1 MLISS
6 FFSIISTSVIQKGW
20 RKDREM
26 EGRKEGKVERR
37 KKGREWR
44 EETGG
49 KEVRGRE
56 REERKKRNRPPVG

>member
-1 MLISS
+1 
-6 FFSIISTSVIQKGW
+6 
-20 RKDREM
+20 M

-56 REERKKRNRPPVG
+56 REGRKREIALQ